1 MPIRVNRLRRLLD
14 YRAHVNRPRL
24 VRQCKDHLVILGLI
38 EGNELARAADYLRR
52 HIDRARREKVRLAA
66 VPKAP

>member
-1 MPIRVNRLRRLLD
+1 
-14 YRAHVNRPRL
+14 
-24 VRQCKDHLVILGLI
+24 LI

-66 VPKAP
+66 VPRRLAAPTKRAA